1 MVPELAQE
9 QKGSQDTTGKGE
21 EASPVV
27 AACGHIAD
35 VAGTLVGAMTYQ
47 LGAALASG

>member
-21 EASPVV
+21 EANPVV
-27 AACGHIAD
+27 AACEHLAD
-35 VAGTLVGAMTYQ
+35 IAGTLAGAMTYQ
-47 LGAALASG
+47 LGAAVASG